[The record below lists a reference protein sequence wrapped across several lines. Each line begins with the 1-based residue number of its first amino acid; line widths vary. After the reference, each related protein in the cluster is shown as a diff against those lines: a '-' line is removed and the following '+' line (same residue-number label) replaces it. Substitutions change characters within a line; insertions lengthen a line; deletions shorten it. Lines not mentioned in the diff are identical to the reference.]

1 MKKKLIR
8 IFKKPTGR
16 FGIGLK
22 AWNQKNEQN
31 RAEPNKTEPNR
42 NQTHWKL
49 QKKTLKNNIVY
60 GFFLYKI
67 TEPNWKWADWVFV
80 FVLK

>member
-1 MKKKLIR
+1 MKKKSIR

-31 RAEPNKTEPNR
+31 RAEPNKTEPNI

-49 QKKTLKNNIVY
+49 QKKKPQKTI
-60 GFFLYKI
+60 
-67 TEPNWKWADWVFV
+67 
-80 FVLK
+80 